1 MKYDSQGRE
10 LPDPTPVAL
19 PAGRRL
25 PESLE
30 SMLARMVR
38 GHVSQLAEREGLET
52 FEEAND
58 FEIESDDEP
67 LTAYEQQDM
76 KLEALADEKRRLDE
90 LEDAFDEEQKAAKVR
105 EEVEERRER
114 KKRRRARKAREAAGS
129 AVLSDGDGSDG
140 GDD

>member
-1 MKYDSQGRE
+1 MKYDALGRE
-10 LPDPTPVAL
+10 LPDPTPVEL
-19 PAGRRL
+19 PAGRRV

-30 SMLARMVR
+30 SMMARMVR

-58 FEIESDDEP
+58 FDIESDDEP

-90 LEDAFDEEQKAAKVR
+90 LEDAFDEEKKAAKLR
-105 EEVEERRER
+105 EEVEERAEK
-114 KKRRRARKAREAAGS
+114 KKRAAARAAARARGEGQP
-129 AVLSDGDGSDG
+129 
-140 GDD
+140 DD